1 MQPKLILLDEKKP
14 DWKLDEQTKEAGR
27 RGIEMAR
34 EALRQART
42 HRPTA
47 A

>member
-1 MQPKLILLDEKKP
+1 MQPKLILLDEKQP
-14 DWKLDEQTKEAGR
+14 DWKLDEKTKEAGR

-34 EALRQART
+34 EALRQARS

>member
-1 MQPKLILLDEKKP
+1 MQPKLILLEDKQP
-14 DWKLDEQTKEAGR
+14 DWKLDEKTKEVGR

-34 EALRQART
+34 EALRQARS